1 MSFICAKNLK
11 YLGLLCQRDYCEIR
25 VDMGK
30 NVELRKVGNGSP
42 LGMLSCHFKDY
53 HHDY

>member
-1 MSFICAKNLK
+1 MSFIYAKNLK

-42 LGMLSCHFKDY
+42 LGM
-53 HHDY
+53 